1 MNSSIPQCDRCSSPV
16 TDSIEVEIEKHGK
29 VKMGKNIR
37 GSWICNDCMIERV
50 SEVTSTNQ
58 DDGLHH
64 EHIRDASRSDVSPN
78 TPPADEADL

>member
-1 MNSSIPQCDRCSSPV
+1 MNSSMPRCDRCSSPV

-50 SEVTSTNQ
+50 SELLLV
-58 DDGLHH
+58 
-64 EHIRDASRSDVSPN
+64 E
-78 TPPADEADL
+78 

>member
-1 MNSSIPQCDRCSSPV
+1 
-16 TDSIEVEIEKHGK
+16 
-29 VKMGKNIR
+29 
-37 GSWICNDCMIERV
+37 MIERV